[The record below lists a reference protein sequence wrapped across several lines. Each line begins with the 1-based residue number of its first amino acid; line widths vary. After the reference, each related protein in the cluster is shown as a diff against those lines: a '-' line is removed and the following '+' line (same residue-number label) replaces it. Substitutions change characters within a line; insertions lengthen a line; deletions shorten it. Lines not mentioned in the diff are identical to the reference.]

1 MGAFDM
7 LLGTSTLKSSA
18 WKRRAAW
25 AQATVNDVAHL
36 AVLLAGV
43 VGVSSCA
50 TGGPAQRSSAP
61 LEARTAADF
70 YPLEPGWKWAY
81 DLEKDGQHMLAVYA
95 VLERTPDTAI
105 VQAGDERLVYAIGR
119 DGVAQKDGATI
130 GDFVLRNPIV
140 LGAEWS
146 VFAGK
151 ARIASVD
158 ERISLPSGD
167 YEHCLIVETLR
178 TDPTRLSRTTFAPG
192 VGPISIEV
200 QVQSQGRFVTTM
212 RASLRGATKPGAD
225 PLAGA
230 GAGRPRET
238 PRARDGSGVARQAL
252 SPVGKVHLRSDRG

>member
-1 MGAFDM
+1 M
-7 LLGTSTLKSSA
+7 LLRSLNSPSTHE
-18 WKRRAAW
+18 RRSLARMAAI
-25 AQATVNDVAHL
+25 
-36 AVLLAGV
+36 LLAGL
-43 VGVSSCA
+43 GVLSCS
-50 TGGPAQRSSAP
+50 TGAPAQRASTP
-61 LEARTAADF
+61 LATRTAADF
-70 YPLEPGWKWAY
+70 YPFELGWKWAY

-119 DGVAQKDGATI
+119 DGVAQKEGATV
-130 GDFVLRNPIV
+130 GDFVIRNPIV

-192 VGPISIEV
+192 IGPIAIEI
-200 QVQSQGRFVTTM
+200 QVQSQGRFITTM
-212 RASLRGATKPGAD
+212 RANLRGSTRPGVD
-225 PLAGA
+225 PLACAAG
-230 GAGRPRET
+230 GAGRGFAAAGGSGPPCEN
-238 PRARDGSGVARQAL
+238 PPARDGSGSVRQAL
-252 SPVGKVHLRSDRG
+252 SPVGKAHLRSDRG